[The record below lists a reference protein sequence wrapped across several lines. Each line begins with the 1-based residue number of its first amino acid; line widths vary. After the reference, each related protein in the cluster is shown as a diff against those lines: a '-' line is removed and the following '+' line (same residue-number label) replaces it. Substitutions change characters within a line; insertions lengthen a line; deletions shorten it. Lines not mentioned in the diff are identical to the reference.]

1 MDAAGR
7 TPELD
12 LSSMRTIP
20 ICDDDLARLAAREH
34 VLRFLA
40 VVASDPTSERF
51 AGVLSADPQLVLAGA
66 RTIAEDEGAR
76 PAELA
81 PGEELPERLDLA
93 PIVAALR
100 APRQQLVDDHT
111 RVFGLVVSKECPP
124 YEVQYCPQTFSVF
137 RSQQMADIAGFYRA
151 FGVETGRDVPERV
164 DHIACELEF
173 LAWLVAKERHARGRL
188 DRDGEEWG
196 ERAAICRNAQRD
208 FLTEHFAW
216 WVPTFARALA
226 DRAGSLDPPAPL
238 YTALAHALAS
248 LVPAERAML
257 DVEPPHELALP
268 RPEEERGVAE
278 GCTSCTPGGDS

>member
-12 LSSMRTIP
+12 LSSMQTIP

-40 VVASDPTSERF
+40 VVASDPTSARF
-51 AGVLSADPQLVLAGA
+51 IGILRADPQLALAGA
-66 RTIAEDEGAR
+66 RYIAEDPGSR

-81 PGEELPERLDLA
+81 PGEDPPERLDLA

-100 APRQQLVDDHT
+100 APRQRLVDDHT

-124 YEVQYCPQTFSVF
+124 YEVQYCPQTFAVF

-164 DHIACELEF
+164 DHIASELEF
-173 LAWLVAKERHARGRL
+173 LAWLVAKERHALGRE
-188 DRDGEEWG
+188 GEEWR
-196 ERAAICRNAQRD
+196 ERAAICRDAQRD
-208 FLTEHFAW
+208 FLAEHLAW

-226 DRAGSLDPPAPL
+226 DHAGLLDPPAPL

-248 LVPAERAML
+248 LVPAERALL
-257 DVEPPHELALP
+257 DVEPPRELASP
-268 RPEEERGVAE
+268 RPEAESGVAE
-278 GCTSCTPGGDS
+278 GCTSCTSTGDP